1 MPLFAAH
8 FSGSKHKLSWKQTVD
23 SRDTTAICFCDEEY
37 KWLFSVNGL
46 WGKMHQNKGKRNG
59 FHQAALGQTSA
70 NGHGDRHAHMHQ
82 YTKNTQMHKLWQ
94 APSWCRSSWPRTDI
108 LSNKHTHAPLSGL
121 VHSGQIKTAD
131 PVFTHTPM
139 RTQPRLV
146 MSCDISVKLLTL
158 S

>member
-1 MPLFAAH
+1 MTVQRERFVRENAP
-8 FSGSKHKLSWKQTVD
+8 KQ
-23 SRDTTAICFCDEEY
+23 REA
-37 KWLFSVNGL
+37 KWFD
-46 WGKMHQNKGKRNG
+46 
-59 FHQAALGQTSA
+59 QAALGQTSA

-82 YTKNTQMHKLWQ
+82 YTKNTQMHKLCQ

-108 LSNKHTHAPLSGL
+108 LSSKHKHAPLSGL

-139 RTQPRLV
+139 HTQPWLV
-146 MSCDISVKLLTL
+146 MSRDISVKLLTL